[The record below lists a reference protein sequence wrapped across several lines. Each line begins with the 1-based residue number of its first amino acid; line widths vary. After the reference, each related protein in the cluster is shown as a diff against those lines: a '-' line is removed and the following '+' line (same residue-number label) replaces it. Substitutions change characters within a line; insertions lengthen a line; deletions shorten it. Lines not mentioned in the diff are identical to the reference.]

1 MYMELLHV
9 FERHSESKREKSSI
23 HFFTLQKPT
32 EAGAGPGPDQKL
44 GAPPVVQLPLW
55 SGRGYVCHPCTSI
68 QETNTPSNGTT
79 RSPRAQLCSTSF
91 ELHLFCQVRLMS
103 IKLCCEESYI
113 FSQTLQ
119 LLYDLG
125 NFTLFLNKLLTVKI
139 LYPTLF

>member
-1 MYMELLHV
+1 MYLKGTV
-9 FERHSESKREKSSI
+9 RARERNRLSTFSLSRNP
-23 HFFTLQKPT
+23 QKPGQGQAQT
-32 EAGAGPGPDQKL
+32 RNWEL
-44 GAPPVVQLPLW
+44 RPVVQLSLW